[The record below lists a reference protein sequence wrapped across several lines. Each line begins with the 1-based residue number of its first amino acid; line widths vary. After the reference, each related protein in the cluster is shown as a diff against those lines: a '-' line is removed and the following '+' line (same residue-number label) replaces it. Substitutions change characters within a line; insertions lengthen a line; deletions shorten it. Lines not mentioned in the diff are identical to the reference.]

1 MSAVRNWP
9 FVNGTPQGTTRIYLN
24 DDTLKMRSDDFNTGA
39 RIQEGETT
47 SRFRDPSA
55 WYHFCL
61 VFNRDDDPQGLLWVN
76 NVEQPINRGT
86 VGGAGY
92 EWLFNRAGVETR
104 IGSYIFD
111 ATGQLFDGY
120 LADMHWVD
128 GYSRP

>member
-39 RIQEGETT
+39 RIQEAKLHHVSGSECLV
-47 SRFRDPSA
+47 SLL
-55 WYHFCL
+55 L

-111 ATGQLFDGY
+111 ATGQLTGI
-120 LADMHWVD
+120 
-128 GYSRP
+128 